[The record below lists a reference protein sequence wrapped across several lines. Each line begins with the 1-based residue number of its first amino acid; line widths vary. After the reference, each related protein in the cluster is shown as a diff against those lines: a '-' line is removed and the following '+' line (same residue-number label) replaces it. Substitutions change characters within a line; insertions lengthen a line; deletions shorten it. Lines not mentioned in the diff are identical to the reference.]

1 MTDEPKIVPVIL
13 SGGSGTRLW
22 PVSRPDKPKQ
32 FLPLTSADS
41 MFQLTLRRVVG
52 HIAYAPPVIVANSQ
66 HAALVE
72 AQLAAKGDAPQAI
85 ILEPCARNTA
95 PAIALAALS
104 CAPDDVM
111 LIMPADHVIAD
122 EAAFHTAVAR
132 ALPYAVDGW
141 MMTFGIAP
149 SCPETGYGYI
159 EMGDA
164 LGPIAQDGARR
175 VLRFVEKP
183 DVETAA
189 GYLATGRFAWNG
201 GIFLIRADCYLAALH
216 EFAPDIHR
224 TVAKAWEARD
234 VDGKMI
240 RPDAA
245 AFAASRSDSIDYA
258 VMERAERIGVVP
270 VNMGWS
276 DVGSWDALYD
286 IGDKDACGN
295 VAMSGTQLV
304 DARGNFVWAE
314 GLEVSLLGVDDLI
327 VVVGDGKLMITR
339 RGEGQRVK
347 ALAGQDS
354 PPSSWP
360 QILASPPRPA

>member
-22 PVSRPDKPKQ
+22 PVSRPAKPKQ

-41 MFQLTLRRVVG
+41 MFQLTLRRVAG
-52 HIAYAPPVIVANSQ
+52 HIDYAPPVIVANGQ
-66 HAALVE
+66 HGALVE
-72 AQLAAKGDAPQAI
+72 AQLAAKGHAAQAI

-95 PAIALAALS
+95 PAIALAALF

-122 EAAFHTAVAR
+122 EGAFHAAVAQ
-132 ALPYAVDGW
+132 ALPYATDGS

-149 SCPETGYGYI
+149 HGPETGYGYI

-164 LGPIAQDGARR
+164 LGPDMGDAVRR
-175 VLRFVEKP
+175 VVRFVEKP

-189 GYLATGRFAWNG
+189 SYLATGRFAWNG
-201 GIFLIRADCYLAALH
+201 GIFLIRADCYLAALQD
-216 EFAPDIHR
+216 FAPDMYQA
-224 TVAKAWEARD
+224 VEQAWQRRD
-234 VDGKMI
+234 IDGAMI

-245 AFAASRSDSIDYA
+245 AFAASASDSIDYV
-258 VMERAERIGVVP
+258 VMERAEHIGVVP
-270 VNMGWS
+270 VSMGWS

-295 VAMSGTQLV
+295 VVMPGAQLV
-304 DARGNFVWAE
+304 DAGGNFVWTD
-314 GLEVSLLGVDDLI
+314 GLEVSLLDVDDLI

-339 RGEGQRVK
+339 RGAGQRVK
-347 ALAGQDS
+347 ALAG
-354 PPSSWP
+354 
-360 QILASPPRPA
+360 